1 MKHYLSLIAL
11 LVIVAGC
18 DVYVV
23 EPRYDP
29 RNAVIGLYD
38 VEEYSETY
46 SEYVYYTIEI
56 TKSSYSD
63 KVYIGNFYDSNIRA
77 EAFIDHNK
85 IIIPYQ
91 LVNGYEI
98 EGVGTLSANF
108 VSFRYSVKDTYSD
121 SYTDFC
127 EADAF
132 RY

>member
-98 EGVGTLSANF
+98 EGVGTIASNY